1 MAYINGKKILDIV
14 MTGLGLT
21 FFSDKGK
28 RAAGLFQG
36 MNDLKKIPEGVN
48 LLQPTSFENMFKD
61 CKALEEAPELDTSQS
76 TNFHGMFRNTKN
88 LKKVS
93 RYDTG
98 CVPDPDKGET
108 GTDFCD
114 MFRGSVITEP
124 PEFDTQYATN
134 FYRMFA
140 SAGQLKAL
148 PEFNTI
154 NGKNFGYMFN
164 YCQNM
169 QNDKEITYNVGKA
182 GNFSFMFNECRSMR
196 VAPIMNTYN
205 GRAFAYMFAGC
216 TSLVT
221 IPNLYL
227 TNTVEQYYDENNTQ
241 TYACFFNTF
250 AGCVNLENITIQGYI
265 NHNINFK
272 DCAKLTHDSLMSII
286 NALCHYSSSTT
297 SHECEL
303 GSINLA
309 KLTDEEKAI
318 ATNKN
323 WYLS

>member
-61 CKALEEAPELDTSQS
+61 CYALEEAPELDTSEG
-76 TNFHGMFRNTKN
+76 TNFHGMFRDTHKNVTIPNYNTSK
-88 LKKVS
+88 
-93 RYDTG
+93 
-98 CVPDPDKGET
+98 
-108 GTDFCD
+108 GTDFSD
-114 MFRGSVITEP
+114 MFRRCYIIQAP
-124 PEFDTQYATN
+124 NIDTSNGTN

-140 SAGQLKAL
+140 SAGALSLL
-148 PEFNTI
+148 PELNTT
-154 NGKNFGYMFN
+154 NGRNFGYMFN

-205 GRAFAYMFAGC
+205 GRAFAYMFC
-216 TSLVT
+216 NCSSLVT
-221 IPNLYL
+221 IPKLYL
-227 TNTVEQYYDENNTQ
+227 SNTVEQYYDENNMT
-241 TYACFFNTF
+241 TYACFHKAFS
-250 AGCVNLENITIQGYI
+250 GCTNLENIVIQGNIY
-265 NHNINFK
+265 HNISFY
-272 DCAKLTHDSLMSII
+272 DCNKLTHESLMSII
-286 NALCHYSSSTT
+286 NALANNSSATTKHY
-297 SHECEL
+297 CQL
-303 GSINLA
+303 GSTNIA
-309 KLTDEEKAI
+309 KLTNEEKAI

-323 WYLS
+323 WYLY